1 MVKLL
6 LAPGVEADLNQATT
20 DDGRTPLYVA
30 AENGHD
36 AVVKLLLAP
45 GVGLKLEA
53 NPNQAETKY
62 GCTPLYMAA
71 ENGHEAVVKLLL
83 AGGADRTVET
93 RCGTAAEAAVAHPRI
108 VELLK

>member
-1 MVKLL
+1 MVKLPA
-6 LAPGVEADLNQATT
+6 APGVAADPNQARTVT
-20 DDGRTPLYVA
+20 GSTPLFKA
-30 AENGHD
+30 AQNGHD

-83 AGGADRTVET
+83 AGGADRAVET